1 MTVVLEL
8 KPDVEEALR
17 KKAQAN
23 GFDMDVYLKRLI
35 ERDVDRTKTL
45 DEIIAPVRKSFEES
59 GLTEEELNELIDR
72 ERQAIWEEKN
82 NKRS

>member
-8 KPDVEEALR
+8 EPEIEDALR

-23 GFDMDVYLKRLI
+23 GFDMNMYLQRLI
-35 ERDVDRTKTL
+35 ERDVDRIKSL
-45 DEIIAPVRKSFEES
+45 NEILAPVRKSFEES
-59 GLTEEELNELIDR
+59 GMTEEELNELIDK

-82 NKRS
+82 ITRR